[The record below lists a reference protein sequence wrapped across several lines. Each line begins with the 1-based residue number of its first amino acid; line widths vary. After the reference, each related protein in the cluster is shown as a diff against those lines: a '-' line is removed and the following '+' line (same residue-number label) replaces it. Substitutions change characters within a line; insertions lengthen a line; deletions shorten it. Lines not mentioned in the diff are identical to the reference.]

1 MYSIVNQMIW
11 GVGILAMF
19 ALYYVLMDPLIQEE
33 DECDIPFD
41 DNWSTGTLPL
51 YEVYVEPPPAYT
63 STHIQMV
70 QTSSSLPISTS

>member
-1 MYSIVNQMIW
+1 MVNQMIW

-19 ALYYVLMDPLIQEE
+19 ALYYVLMDPIIQEE
-33 DECDIPFD
+33 YECDIPFD

-51 YEVYVEPPPAYT
+51 YEVYVEPPPPAYT
-63 STHIQMV
+63 LHSSHIPMV